1 MAISG
6 VAISIDDRRRDRFA
20 EPASKTAVAASEA
33 RACCAWRAVASDGAR
48 VCASDEFEPIAGT
61 PTRVGTA
68 SHHAKTSAAGSAAMV
83 EIRCFLEY
91 LSDIQSTRA
100 TSGRRARAASSIGG
114 RTCCDPRR
122 RCRCGS
128 SFHSVREAQ

>member
-1 MAISG
+1 M
-6 VAISIDDRRRDRFA
+6 SIDDRRRDRFA

-33 RACCAWRAVASDGAR
+33 RACCAWHAVGSDGAH

-61 PTRVGTA
+61 PTRVGPA
-68 SHHAKTSAAGSAAMV
+68 PHHTKTSAVGSAAAV
-83 EIRCFLEY
+83 EIRCAFEY

-100 TSGRRARAASSIGG
+100 ISGRRARAASSIGG

-128 SFHSVREAQ
+128 SFHSIREAQ